1 MKNIVLM
8 FAILFLGGCTTKE
21 ILPNLC
27 YKDPWI
33 GESETYV
40 CGVMCNEDG
49 SICIDMDNPK
59 LDIEERLDD
68 PVIGYTYHGHP
79 ITECDVWRNVDD
91 PDAYMTCINNN
102 QE

>member
-1 MKNIVLM
+1 
-8 FAILFLGGCTTKE
+8 
-21 ILPNLC
+21 
-27 YKDPWI
+27 
-33 GESETYV
+33 
-40 CGVMCNEDG
+40 
-49 SICIDMDNPK
+49 MDKPQ
-59 LDIEERLDD
+59 LDIEEYLDD